1 MLVSCSFSSSVIKSD
16 TVIMSLTVLFL
27 VFSRLFKAVKYVVL
41 LVLKVRDLACCC
53 LSLSNSN
60 EVCSRLLNCESK

>member
-41 LVLKVRDLACCC
+41 LVLKVTDLACCC

-60 EVCSRLLNCESK
+60 EVWSRLLNCESK